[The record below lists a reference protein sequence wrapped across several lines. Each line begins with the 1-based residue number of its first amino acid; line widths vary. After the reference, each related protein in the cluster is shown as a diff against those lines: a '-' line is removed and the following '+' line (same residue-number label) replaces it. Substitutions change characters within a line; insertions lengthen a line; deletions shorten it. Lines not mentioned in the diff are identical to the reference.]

1 MKLDK
6 NGKGTELVLADPVVS
21 EPSKS
26 VLHVESKDK
35 SGNNFIFTFN
45 EDKID
50 ISCNAAESDLDWAL
64 ELRVPQ
70 GRLDRLPFKDFE
82 KSSVKSEFRGF
93 YYYVACEKGSI
104 VKGNNTDYVLR
115 FVPSGN
121 KLIIDCT
128 TGQ

>member
-1 MKLDK
+1 MKSEYLDTPGTGGQFFYYTLPVIDRFYWSTPDDKIGLRVVKLDK

-26 VLHVESKDK
+26 VLNVESKDK

-50 ISCNAAESDLDWAL
+50 ISCNAAESGLDWAL

-70 GRLDRLPFKDFE
+70 DRLDRLPFKDFE
-82 KSSVKSEFRGF
+82 NR
-93 YYYVACEKGSI
+93 
-104 VKGNNTDYVLR
+104 
-115 FVPSGN
+115 P
-121 KLIIDCT
+121 
-128 TGQ
+128 

>member
-1 MKLDK
+1 M
-6 NGKGTELVLADPVVS
+6 ADPVVS

-26 VLHVESKDK
+26 VLNVESKDK
-35 SGNNFIFTFN
+35 NGNNFIFTFN

-50 ISCNAAESDLDWAL
+50 ISCNAAESGLDWAL

-70 GRLDRLPFKDFE
+70 DRLDRLPFKDFE

-93 YYYVACEKGSI
+93 NYNVACEKGSI

-121 KLIIDCT
+121 KLVIDCT